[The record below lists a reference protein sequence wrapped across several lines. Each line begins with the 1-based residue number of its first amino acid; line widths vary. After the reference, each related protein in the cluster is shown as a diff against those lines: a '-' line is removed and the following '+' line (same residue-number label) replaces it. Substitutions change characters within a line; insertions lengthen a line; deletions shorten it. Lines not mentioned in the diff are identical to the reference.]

1 MNGAK
6 PLRIK
11 FDKVNGLI
19 RVYGGTIYSVL
30 FGSGMPFTIALEILS
45 VKNVALITFISD
57 NYVKIKVDSYVSS
70 LLVEKNCL
78 CIML

>member
-1 MNGAK
+1 
-6 PLRIK
+6 
-11 FDKVNGLI
+11 
-19 RVYGGTIYSVL
+19 
-30 FGSGMPFTIALEILS
+30 MPFTTALEILS

-78 CIML
+78 CMML